1 MIKCLYCGYECP
13 DTATICPNCGKP
25 IIKIASGNQPTFDD
39 IKKAHLREK
48 AGIKQ
53 AETNSQKQVIIAAC
67 VLLILA
73 LMIYKFV

>member
-13 DTATICPNCGKP
+13 DNAQMCPNCGKP
-25 IIKIASGNQPTFDD
+25 IIKIASGNQPTFAD
-39 IKKAHLREK
+39 IKEAHLREK

-53 AETNSQKQVIIAAC
+53 EDTHSQKQVIIAAC

-73 LMIYKFV
+73 SMIYKFM